1 VSGTKTAHSF
11 QWQKRSEAI
20 RPMCKARILS
30 TLFAAAAFFAAV
42 SPALA
47 DFRVCNRTDSRV
59 GVALGYKDGDHWVT
73 EGWWN
78 IPANTC
84 ETLVRGQL
92 IARYYYLYAQ
102 DYDQGGEW
110 TGRAYLCTRD
120 KEFTIQGVTD
130 CLARG
135 YNRTGFLEVDTL
147 DQKNWTV
154 QLTEQNQSPRGPGL
168 NPKTQSLRNQ

>member
-1 VSGTKTAHSF
+1 MRVVRGISVCLLACAALPLASLAH
-11 QWQKRSEAI
+11 
-20 RPMCKARILS
+20 
-30 TLFAAAAFFAAV
+30 
-42 SPALA
+42 A
-47 DFRVCNRTDSRV
+47 DLRLCNRTDSRI
-59 GVALGYKDGDHWVT
+59 GVALGYKDGEHWTT

-78 IPANTC
+78 IPPGTC

-110 TGRAYLCTRD
+110 SGKAFLCTRD
-120 KEFTIQGVTD
+120 KEFTIQGIAD

-135 YNRTGFLEVDTL
+135 YNRTGFFEVDTL

-154 QLTEQNQSPRGPGL
+154 QLTEQNQSP
-168 NPKTQSLRNQ
+168 QSLRGPSPFGPQLPPQNPASRTK

>member
-1 VSGTKTAHSF
+1 MRLLRGISV
-11 QWQKRSEAI
+11 
-20 RPMCKARILS
+20 CL
-30 TLFAAAAFFAAV
+30 LVCAALPLASAAY
-42 SPALA
+42 A
-47 DFRVCNRTDSRV
+47 DFRLCNRTDARI
-59 GVALGYKDGDHWVT
+59 GVALGYKDGEHWTT

-78 IPANTC
+78 IPPGTC

-110 TGRAYLCTRD
+110 SGKAFLCTRD
-120 KEFTIQGVTD
+120 KEFTIQGIAD

-135 YNRTGFLEVDTL
+135 YNRTGFFEVDTL

-154 QLTEQNQSPRGPGL
+154 QLTEQNQSPQTLRGPSPFGPQL
-168 NPKTQSLRNQ
+168 PPQNPASRTK

>member
-1 VSGTKTAHSF
+1 
-11 QWQKRSEAI
+11 
-20 RPMCKARILS
+20 MCKARILS

-78 IPANTC
+78 IPAHTC

>member
-1 VSGTKTAHSF
+1 MRLLRGISVCLLA
-11 QWQKRSEAI
+11 
-20 RPMCKARILS
+20 
-30 TLFAAAAFFAAV
+30 FAALPLASA
-42 SPALA
+42 ALA
-47 DFRVCNRTDSRV
+47 DLRLCNRTDSRI
-59 GVALGYKDGDHWVT
+59 GVALGYKDGEHWTT

-78 IPANTC
+78 IPPGTC

-110 TGRAYLCTRD
+110 SGKAFLCTRD
-120 KEFTIQGVTD
+120 KEFTIQGIAD

-135 YNRTGFLEVDTL
+135 YNRTGFFEVDTL

-154 QLTEQNQSPRGPGL
+154 QLTEQNQSPQTLRGPSPFGPQL
-168 NPKTQSLRNQ
+168 NRQNPQSQTK

>member
-1 VSGTKTAHSF
+1 MRLLRG
-11 QWQKRSEAI
+11 
-20 RPMCKARILS
+20 ILICLIVGVAM
-30 TLFAAAAFFAAV
+30 TLATAAF
-42 SPALA
+42 A
-47 DFRVCNRTDSRV
+47 DFRLCNRTDNRI
-59 GVALGYKDGDHWVT
+59 GVALGYKEGEHWTT

-78 IPANTC
+78 IPAGTC

-110 TGRAYLCTRD
+110 SGKAFLCTRD
-120 KEFTIQGVTD
+120 KEFTIQGIAD

-135 YNRTGFLEVDTL
+135 YNRTGFFEVDTL

-154 QLTEQNQSPRGPGL
+154 QLTEQNQSPQTLRGPSPFGPQMKSQ
-168 NPKTQSLRNQ
+168 NPAPKTK